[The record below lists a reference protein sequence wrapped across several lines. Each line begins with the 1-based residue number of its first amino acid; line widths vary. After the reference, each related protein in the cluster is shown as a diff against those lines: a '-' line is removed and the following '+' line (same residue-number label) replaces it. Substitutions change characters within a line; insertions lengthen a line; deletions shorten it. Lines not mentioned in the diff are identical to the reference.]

1 MAIGFRAAVESDFIT
16 AANIWPV
23 AAPNSAQPGD
33 YLLVI
38 LASPSVG
45 AIWQS
50 PGGGWEQLDG
60 FSTVEDTLGA
70 ALPPV
75 PIPISYAL
83 FGKFLTPNDVSPFA
97 FSVLGAPTAVIGAVP
112 GTAAG
117 VALCAAYQ
125 GLNRAQPQRNRGIS
139 TTTPPIQ
146 ITYGV
151 GGATSPAPGLA
162 AGNYPIVTIGPFTPV
177 TAAPVPSVFAT
188 VNDWLI
194 APLITPG
201 AGTAISLPG
210 AGFNLRASTTGGSG
224 VVIALADAAVVQSG
238 LQMGLEWTAT
248 SMPTPLLTESLVFWP
263 DASNLAREIA
273 LYATFDRD
281 PAHFSYVYSQEP
293 RVIANSAGYLL
304 KVYGSPA
311 EAPYP
316 VFVAGQLNGVNLLVT
331 RSDGSTFT
339 QPMTISADGVYVFC
353 TTAVNWFPYTGRYSL
368 QLQLNWAN
376 GSVEYSNQCYL
387 TVSPEQGQ

>member
-1 MAIGFRAAVESDFIT
+1 MAISFRAAVESDFTT
-16 AANIWPV
+16 AANLWPL

-33 YLLVI
+33 YLLAL

-50 PGGGWEQLDG
+50 PGGGWDQIDG
-60 FSTVEDTLGA
+60 FSTVEFTLGA

-75 PIPISYAL
+75 AIPISYAL
-83 FGKFLTPNDVSPFA
+83 FGKYLTPADEPPFA
-97 FSVLGAPTAVIGAVP
+97 FTVLGAPTAVIGAVP

-117 VALCAAYQ
+117 VALCAAYE
-125 GLNRAQPQRNRGIS
+125 GVNRAQQIRSRGPA
-139 TTTPPIQ
+139 TTTPAIQ
-146 ITYGV
+146 ITYGAP
-151 GGATSPAPGLA
+151 GATSPAPGLA
-162 AGNYPIVTIGPFTPV
+162 VGNYPIVTIPPFNPV
-177 TAAPVPSVFAT
+177 TAANIPAAFAEA
-188 VNDWLI
+188 NDWLI

-201 AGTAISLPG
+201 AGTNISLPG

-224 VVIALADAAVVQSG
+224 IVIALADEIVQQSG
-238 LQMGLEWTAT
+238 LQSGLQWTAT
-248 SMPTPLLTESLVFWP
+248 SMPTPLLTEAIVLWP
-263 DASNLAREIA
+263 DASNLPSEIT
-273 LYATFDRD
+273 LYATLDRN
-281 PAHFSYVYSQEP
+281 PAHYSYLYSQEP

-316 VFVAGQLNGVNLLVT
+316 VFVSGQLSSVNLLMT
-331 RSDGSTFT
+331 KSDGSTLT
-339 QPMTISADGVYVFC
+339 QAMTISPDGLYVFC
-353 TTAVNWFPYTGRYSL
+353 TTGSAWFPYTGRYSL

-387 TVSPEQGQ
+387 TVSAEQGQ